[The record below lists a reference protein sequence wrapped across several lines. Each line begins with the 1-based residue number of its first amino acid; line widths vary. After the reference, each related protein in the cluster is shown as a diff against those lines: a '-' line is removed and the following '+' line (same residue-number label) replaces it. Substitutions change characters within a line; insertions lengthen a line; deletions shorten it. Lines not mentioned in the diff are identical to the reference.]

1 MWDMD
6 TCCGFAAAALSILA
20 FGSFAVPIKCQ
31 AARRVSVDPLGTTTH
46 GDNVRNTMEESSR
59 PPSCAFSL
67 SSLAILQ
74 DWHLLSHLLA
84 GPAREQRAFLPVA
97 LRFD

>member
-46 GDNVRNTMEESSR
+46 GDNARNMMDQESSR
-59 PPSCAFSL
+59 PPSSAFLSLQSCNPTRLAFAFSL
-67 SSLAILQ
+67 AGSSC
-74 DWHLLSHLLA
+74 S
-84 GPAREQRAFLPVA
+84 
-97 LRFD
+97 